1 MADINRLC
9 RTVWVLSALVALTA
23 CAPGSDPAKT
33 VERDAGVDAV
43 PARPI
48 AGVAQPASPVEG
60 GAAPELWSCVAPT
73 MVAWTSARRMWR
85 PGRALTHLHPL
96 PKRNTESLPSRT
108 VARPSGWPLAR
119 TMCPPVMFSFV
130 QAFRFQPAPATMN
143 A

>member
-1 MADINRLC
+1 MAHARRKKLMADINRLC

-60 GAAPELWSCVAPT
+60 GAAPEAVELRSTDDGGVDIRKADVAAGQGADAPT
-73 MVAWTSARRMWR
+73 
-85 PGRALTHLHPL
+85 
-96 PKRNTESLPSRT
+96 
-108 VARPSGWPLAR
+108 
-119 TMCPPVMFSFV
+119 PP
-130 QAFRFQPAPATMN
+130 AEAKH
-143 A
+143 